1 MLKKKRLIKI
11 LYGLFASVAALTA
24 LFFALAYGWLG
35 IHDGPGVIHRGD
47 PNDDCLA
54 MNEERAWSSPIFVD
68 SLNLSN
74 SIAQSK

>member
-35 IHDGPGVIHRGD
+35 IHDGPGVITEVRI
-47 PNDDCLA
+47 P
-54 MNEERAWSSPIFVD
+54 EEIISKRE
-68 SLNLSN
+68 LTQSN
-74 SIAQSK
+74 SRKKIGEAILYHKGK

>member
-1 MLKKKRLIKI
+1 MRCNYDENGNCIKVN
-11 LYGLFASVAALTA
+11 LCFN
-24 LFFALAYGWLG
+24 
-35 IHDGPGVIHRGD
+35 DHRGD